1 MKILLDENVPRP
13 LHDVLCHLLKGHQ
26 VDHVG
31 MVWPGK
37 EDIALLRDAGKK
49 YDMFVTNDIR
59 QYDDPEECR
68 AIRDSGLHH
77 VTYTLPLNGLD
88 GIALAC
94 GAICAGLRAAV
105 IELNDVREQRIVKIA
120 SLDKNRR
127 RHTITDPRKS
137 PPSAYWT

>member
-13 LHDVLCHLLKGHQ
+13 LHDVLRHLLKGHE

-31 MVWPGK
+31 EVWPGK
-37 EDIALLRDAGKK
+37 KDILLLRDAGTR
-49 YDMFVTNDIR
+49 YNMFVTNDTR
-59 QYDDPEECR
+59 QYFDPDECR
-68 AIRDSGLHH
+68 AIRESRLHH
-77 VTYTLPLNGLD
+77 VTYALPLAGLD

-105 IELNDVREQRIVKIA
+105 LELDGVREQRIVRITT
-120 SLDKNRR
+120 LDKARKR
-127 RHTITDPRKS
+127 YAISDPRVD